1 MAYPVV
7 RCLIQDP
14 CFCEEEEVPMKTKTN
29 NTVKNRDNFFLLF
42 CGVWYA
48 YHSCH
53 GSIILPVCSLETPV
67 QREGAYSPY
76 NSPSRV
82 YDSHI
87 RRSYSVP
94 C

>member
-1 MAYPVV
+1 ME
-7 RCLIQDP
+7 IQR
-14 CFCEEEEVPMKTKTN
+14 N

-42 CGVWYA
+42 CDVWYA

-67 QREGAYSPY
+67 QREGPYSLY
-76 NSPSRV
+76 NSPPRV

-87 RRSYSVP
+87 RRSFRTMLMFDHLQCSRFTFWAF
-94 C
+94 